1 MEESL
6 IELEFVGSSTYY
18 AYQHKQNPMAPTGR
32 GHGYCGLIIHTW

>member
-18 AYQHKQNPMAPTGR
+18 EAYQQKQNPMALMGR
-32 GHGYCGLIIHTW
+32 GRGYCGLIHTW